1 MAKTV
6 TNEPVTPTINI
17 IAAGTLINGDIKA
30 NGDIRVD
37 GQVIG
42 NLIAQGRIVI
52 GGSGQVE
59 GEIHCQSGDFS
70 GEVQGKVYVSELL
83 SIRASASIT
92 GDIQTQKISIEPG
105 AVFTGNCSMQS
116 AQQPEIQ

>member
-1 MAKTV
+1 MAKTI
-6 TNEPVTPTINI
+6 TSEPVTPTINI
-17 IAAGTLINGDIKA
+17 IATGTVIKGDIKA

-42 NLIAQGRIVI
+42 NLIVQGRIVV

-59 GEIHCQSGDFS
+59 GEIHCQNGDFS
-70 GEVQGKVYVSELL
+70 GEVKGKVFVSELL
-83 SIRASASIT
+83 TIRSTASIN

-105 AVFTGNCSMQS
+105 AVFTGNCSMQE
-116 AQQPEIQ
+116 QQPEIQ

>member
-6 TNEPVTPTINI
+6 ISEPVTQTINI
-17 IAAGTLINGDIKA
+17 IAAGTIIKGDIKA

-37 GQVIG
+37 GQVVG
-42 NLIAQGRIVI
+42 TLIAQGRVVI
-52 GGSGQVE
+52 GGSGQIE
-59 GEIHCQSGDFS
+59 GEIHCQNGDFS
-70 GEVQGKVYVSELL
+70 GEVKGKVFVSELL
-83 SIRASASIT
+83 TIRATASII

-105 AVFTGNCSMQS
+105 AVFTGNCSMQ